1 VKRYSLS
8 HLSDESLLRALIAL
22 VAQDRTTTA
31 ELLAHIAEVDERKLY
46 LPAGYP
52 SMYLY
57 CVDAF
62 HMSEQTAYKR
72 IFVARAARRFPAI
85 FTAVAEGWLHL
96 SAVVLLAAHLTEA
109 NADELIGAATHRTK
123 AGVEKL
129 LAERFPQSDLLSW
142 VEAIPTPGSD
152 SGPDPDPDPPC
163 SGNVTHQL
171 SPGKVDASSISR
183 PGVDRGPVKP
193 LSSQSFALQVTID
206 RQMHDDL
213 RYAQSL
219 LGHQVR
225 AGDLTEVLRLVLKAA
240 IRQLEKRKF
249 AATAKPRPGHKRPST
264 NPRHIPAHV
273 RRAVWERDQ
282 GQCTFVSETGHRC
295 PATEPLEFDHAL
307 EVARGGEA
315 TVEGVRLLCRAH
327 NQHAAERTF
336 GSEFMRHKRIAA
348 AEARATAKARAMAE
362 RAQAATE
369 RAAAAE
375 RVKEKDVVPWLRALG
390 FSASEARRAAAR
402 CEDIPNASLEQ
413 RVRVALS
420 SVHVRGT
427 RVVLGV
433 SRDGGA
439 THPCEPAGTGP

>member
-22 VAQDRTTTA
+22 VAQELTTTA
-31 ELLAHIAEVDERKLY
+31 ELLAHVAEVDERKLY

-85 FTAVAEGWLHL
+85 LAAVAEGRLHL

-142 VEAIPTPGSD
+142 VE
-152 SGPDPDPDPPC
+152 DPDPDPPC

-171 SPGKVDASSISR
+171 SPGKVDASPISR
-183 PGVDRGPVKP
+183 PGVDGGPVKP
-193 LSSQSFALQVTID
+193 LSSHSFALQVTID

-225 AGDLTEVLRLVLKAA
+225 AGDMTEVLRLVLKAA
-240 IRQLEKRKF
+240 IPQLEKRKF
-249 AATAKPRPGHKRPST
+249 AATAKPRPGCKRPNT
-264 NPRHIPAHV
+264 NPRSIPAHV
-273 RRAVWERDQ
+273 RRAVWERDG
-282 GQCTFVSETGHRC
+282 GQCTYVGENGHRC

-315 TVEGVRLLCRAH
+315 KVEGIRLRCRAH
-327 NQHAAERTF
+327 NQYTAERTF
-336 GSEFMRHKRIAA
+336 GAEFMRHKRIAA
-348 AEARATAKARAMAE
+348 AEARAAAKARAMAE
-362 RAQAATE
+362 RAQAAAE

-390 FSASEARRAAAR
+390 FSAAEARRAAERGEHMPDA
-402 CEDIPNASLEQ
+402 PLEE

-427 RVVLGV
+427 RAVLGV
-433 SRDGGA
+433 SPDGCA
-439 THPCEPAGTGP
+439 THPCEPAGTGR